1 MEPFNRE
8 KFDREQEDRRLWWA
22 RKCWVNRYK
31 STSKGIT
38 YGELFEKTE
47 GLTLDQ
53 YKEQKQNEKAGKQE
67 DT

>member
-53 YKEQKQNEKAGKQE
+53 YKEQQDEKTRK
-67 DT
+67 